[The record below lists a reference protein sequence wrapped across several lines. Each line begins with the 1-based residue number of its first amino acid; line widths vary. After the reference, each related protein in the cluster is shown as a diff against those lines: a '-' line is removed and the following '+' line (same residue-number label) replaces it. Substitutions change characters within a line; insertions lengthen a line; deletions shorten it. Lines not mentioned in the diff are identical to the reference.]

1 MESLTALLLTLLL
14 GIFIIIGSI
23 ITLIAKNSEKFI
35 AFSIAIA
42 FGVMTTLVVI
52 DLIPE
57 ALESLEFSNPVYTYL
72 IIILGSIMGFGLL
85 KTLDHFIPDHDDD
98 LTTTEDDDKNLTHI
112 GLVSSIALVI
122 HNIVEGMAIYI
133 LLSNNFK
140 SGIMAIIGVGLH
152 NIPLGMIITSTF
164 YQGNKSLKKTM
175 LIILGISLST
185 FVGGLL
191 MCIPILENILETIEM
206 VSLTL
211 TIGML
216 LYIVIMELL
225 PKIIHSKYKKITASG
240 VFSGIGLLLLTLFL

>member
-1 MESLTALLLTLLL
+1 MEGLIATLFL
-14 GIFIIIGSI
+14 GIFIIIGAI
-23 ITLIAKNSEKFI
+23 IALLAKNSEKFI
-35 AFSIAIA
+35 TFSIAIA
-42 FGVMTTLVVI
+42 FGVMATLIVI

-57 ALESLEFSNPVYTYL
+57 ALESLEFSNPLYTYL
-72 IIILGSIMGFGLL
+72 IIFSGSIIGFGLL
-85 KTLDHFIPDHDDD
+85 KILDHFIPDHDDD
-98 LTTTEDDDKNLTHI
+98 LTTEEDDDKNLTHI

-122 HNIVEGMAIYI
+122 HNIVEGMAVY
-133 LLSNNFK
+133 LLITSNFK
-140 SGIMAIIGVGLH
+140 AGLMAIIGVGLH

-185 FVGGLL
+185 FIGGLL
-191 MCIPILENILETIEM
+191 MCIPAFENILETIEV

-225 PKIIHSKYKKITASG
+225 PKIIHSKYPKITWLGIFSG
-240 VFSGIGLLLLTLFL
+240 VGLLLLTLFI

>member
-1 MESLTALLLTLLL
+1 MEGLTATLLL
-14 GIFIIIGSI
+14 GLFIIIGAL

-35 AFSIAIA
+35 TFSIAIA
-42 FGVMTTLVVI
+42 FGVMATLIVI

-57 ALESLEFSNPVYTYL
+57 ALESLEFSNPIYTYL
-72 IIILGSIMGFGLL
+72 IIFLGSTIGFGLL
-85 KTLDHFIPDHDDD
+85 KILDHFIPDHDDD
-98 LTTTEDDDKNLTHI
+98 LTTSEDDDRNLTHI

-122 HNIVEGMAIYI
+122 HNIVEGMAIY
-133 LLSNNFK
+133 LLISNNFR
-140 SGIMAIIGVGLH
+140 SGLMAIIGVGLH

-164 YQGNKSLKKTM
+164 YQGNKSLKKTI

-185 FVGGLL
+185 FIGGLL
-191 MCIPILENILETIEM
+191 MCIPALENILETIEI

-225 PKIIHSKYKKITASG
+225 PKIINSKYKKITWSG
-240 VFSGIGLLLLTLFL
+240 VFSGIGLLLLTLFI